1 MTSHEESNHVKAGAH
16 VVAFPIPAG
25 GHHARFVPFVKLLA
39 RNGLT
44 ITVIT
49 TTNYLARM
57 QQSLVENNSLEVRHN
72 IRVVGVD
79 LPPEYSEIKSDN
91 FLTVLRAVAN
101 LKDPLRHMM
110 QELMEYG
117 LTNGIDES
125 PDSHLLR
132 PPVCFIS
139 DFSLPWTQDIADEF
153 NLPRYSFYPST
164 HFLSL
169 VFSLREFNAQGR
181 LPPKDGAPF
190 MIPGFAPILPSDL
203 PKSLLHS
210 NAKLVYEGERLREA
224 TGVLVNTAYE
234 LESSI
239 IDGLQEMLRKESE
252 GNETGHVPK
261 ILTIGPLVYENF
273 RFSGGDQPLRER
285 IQQAAEDDNVECLHW
300 LTEQPEASVLYI
312 CLGSMSTF
320 PTQQIGEFASGLEA
334 SGVHFLWVLKVPSS
348 EESAASYIA
357 TFLPEGFTERTKD
370 RGLIYTSWAPQ
381 LQILANPAVGG
392 YLTQCGWN
400 SITESIAMGVPMI
413 GWPIWAD
420 HMLNRI
426 LCVDVLDIALSVPN
440 TSDDAT
446 LVESSTLVGHE
457 EIERV
462 IRLLMG
468 DTRGQV
474 IKKNVEELSKI
485 VEMATRPEG
494 SSWKNLLH
502 FLEEVNSLSLINK

>member
-49 TTNYLARM
+49 TTNYLAKM
-57 QQSLVENNSLEVRHN
+57 QQSLVESNSLEVRHN
-72 IRVVGVD
+72 IRVVGFD
-79 LPPEYSEIKSDN
+79 LPPEYSEIKSDT

-110 QELMEYG
+110 KELMEYG

-132 PPVCFIS
+132 PP
-139 DFSLPWTQDIADEF
+139 DIADEF

-252 GNETGHVPK
+252 GNEVLAPFFPNQK
-261 ILTIGPLVYENF
+261 IV
-273 RFSGGDQPLRER
+273 
-285 IQQAAEDDNVECLHW
+285 QQAAEDDNVECLHW

-357 TFLPEGFTERTKD
+357 TFLPEGFIERTKD

-381 LQILANPAVGG
+381 LQILANPATGG

-440 TSDDAT
+440 ASDDAT

>member
-1 MTSHEESNHVKAGAH
+1 M
-16 VVAFPIPAG
+16 
-25 GHHARFVPFVKLLA
+25 
-39 RNGLT
+39 
-44 ITVIT
+44 
-49 TTNYLARM
+49 
-57 QQSLVENNSLEVRHN
+57 
-72 IRVVGVD
+72 
-79 LPPEYSEIKSDN
+79 
-91 FLTVLRAVAN
+91 
-101 LKDPLRHMM
+101 
-110 QELMEYG
+110 
-117 LTNGIDES
+117 
-125 PDSHLLR
+125 
-132 PPVCFIS
+132 
-139 DFSLPWTQDIADEF
+139 
-153 NLPRYSFYPST
+153 
-164 HFLSL
+164 
-169 VFSLREFNAQGR
+169 
-181 LPPKDGAPF
+181 
-190 MIPGFAPILPSDL
+190 
-203 PKSLLHS
+203 
-210 NAKLVYEGERLREA
+210 
-224 TGVLVNTAYE
+224 
-234 LESSI
+234 
-239 IDGLQEMLRKESE
+239 
-252 GNETGHVPK
+252 PK

-285 IQQAAEDDNVECLHW
+285 VQQAAEDDNVECLHW

-357 TFLPEGFTERTKD
+357 TFLPEGFIERTKD

-468 DTRGQV
+468 DKRGQV